1 MWVWWTQVST
11 VLLCCAFFYDV
22 FWVFISPSFFHE
34 SVMIVVCIPISLISC
49 SKWRCM
55 VALSITYRF
64 NLNRSLCY
72 FSCMCGM
79 FNSLGHNFMAFGSV
93 SSALLKV
100 LRRILGT
107 VLTYHGFWWLQV
119 ARGDKSDGE
128 GIPMLLKVPRLYDPW
143 GGYSIIGFGDIL
155 LPGLLVSFCLRYCIL
170 HPFPVFYKLVK
181 PPIHCYSLSLILLR
195 ISDIFF
201 AAHGSSNLDPS
212 NCYFLTFCI
221 FLRTFLKDCTCFGS
235 WENFRNNWIFATNIA
250 E

>member
-1 MWVWWTQVST
+1 MWAWWTQVST

-34 SVMIVVCIPISLISC
+34 SVMIVVRIRISLISC
-49 SKWRCM
+49 FKWRCM

-64 NLNRSLCY
+64 NLRRILCY

-155 LPGLLVSFCLRYCIL
+155 LPGLLVSFCLR
-170 HPFPVFYKLVK
+170 
-181 PPIHCYSLSLILLR
+181 
-195 ISDIFF
+195 
-201 AAHGSSNLDPS
+201 
-212 NCYFLTFCI
+212 
-221 FLRTFLKDCTCFGS
+221 
-235 WENFRNNWIFATNIA
+235 
-250 E
+250 